1 MYVFQ
6 IEIPSAV
13 YAFCS
18 FAVKL
23 RVSSPAPA
31 FIRFFKFKAIPH
43 KERAESCVVPRKRGT
58 ADIFVRLAK
67 FDAGLL
73 TQVKEN
79 LVKMTE

>member
-1 MYVFQ
+1 MNAQ
-6 IEIPSAV
+6 CKMQNAKLL
-13 YAFCS
+13 YALTRIYLNCDRI
-18 FAVKL
+18 V
-23 RVSSPAPA
+23 
-31 FIRFFKFKAIPH
+31 KAIPH

-67 FDAGLL
+67 FDAVLL